1 METPDIRYLS
11 NNPVHII
18 SAMLFSF
25 QLKPVFSYLTMWM
38 TLTTAD
44 FNDIIFSVNRGSS
57 RIEGTTLQW
66 NCQTERGSVKGRGIT
81 LLQDWVSFVWTGDT
95 WAGPDPPCLKWES
108 PGAEWWGINPLRL
121 GRGGGNEGVTGFV
134 GLTGSRLVEWLEQ
147 RKKWVHNLALK
158 HCIFYCLKIIITVS

>member
-38 TLTTAD
+38 TLTTAE

-66 NCQTERGSVKGRGIT
+66 NCQTERGWVKGRGIT

-121 GRGGGNEGVTGFV
+121 GRGGGIEGGHRLCWSDWKQTSRMTGTKKEV
-134 GLTGSRLVEWLEQ
+134 GSQPCIKTLHFLLL
-147 RKKWVHNLALK
+147 KK
-158 HCIFYCLKIIITVS
+158 S